1 MWYTARLRRTPLR
14 AEERRTTLADP
25 ESDGMRLQIRTPGD
39 LQTLE
44 LVAAER
50 PAPAAGQVEVA
61 VSASSINF
69 ADVLAA
75 FGRYPTFDGKQP
87 QLGLDF
93 AGVVTAVGP
102 GVTEYRV
109 GDKVGGFG
117 AGGCWGTYVTC
128 DARLV
133 APLPVGLTAEEAA
146 AVSTGYGTAWYGCA
160 TLPGSGPATACSSTP
175 RPAVSVRR
183 RWRSL
188 VRPEPRSS
196 PRPAARVRRQLLRDM
211 GIEHV
216 YDSRSTDFADEIR
229 RDTDGY
235 GVDVVLNSLIGRPS
249 APDWSCW
256 PSAGASL
263 RSASGMSTSTPASTS
278 TRSGGTWRSTTPI
291 WH

>member
-1 MWYTARLRRTPLR
+1 MRQPPRLYVITRNAQAVTPDDRVNLDQGGVRGLMRVIGAEQAPLRATQIDVDPRTAADQLAQELLSGSDEDETAWREGLWYTARLRRAPLQ

-50 PAPAAGQVEVA
+50 PAPAAGHVEVA

-133 APLPVGLTAEEAA
+133 APLPVGLTAE
-146 AVSTGYGTAWYGCA
+146 
-160 TLPGSGPATACSSTP
+160 
-175 RPAVSVRR
+175 
-183 RWRSL
+183 
-188 VRPEPRSS
+188 
-196 PRPAARVRRQLLRDM
+196 
-211 GIEHV
+211 
-216 YDSRSTDFADEIR
+216 
-229 RDTDGY
+229 
-235 GVDVVLNSLIGRPS
+235 
-249 APDWSCW
+249 
-256 PSAGASL
+256 AG
-263 RSASGMSTSTPASTS
+263 
-278 TRSGGTWRSTTPI
+278 RSGLHRI
-291 WH
+291 RHRVVRVV

>member
-1 MWYTARLRRTPLR
+1 MRGLLRVIGAEHAPLRPTQIDVDPPPPPISWPQELLSGSDEDETAWRAGSWYAARLRRTPLR

-61 VSASSINF
+61 VGASSINF

-102 GVTEYRV
+102 GVTEHRV
-109 GDKVGGFG
+109 GDEVGGFG
-117 AGGCWGTYVTC
+117 ADGCWGTYVTC

-133 APLPVGLTAEEAA
+133 APLPAGLTVEQAA
-146 AVSTGYGTAWYGCA
+146 AISTGYGTAWYCCV
-160 TLPGSGPATACSSTP
+160 TSPGSGRATAC
-175 RPAVSVRR
+175 
-183 RWRSL
+183 
-188 VRPEPRSS
+188 
-196 PRPAARVRRQLLRDM
+196 
-211 GIEHV
+211 
-216 YDSRSTDFADEIR
+216 
-229 RDTDGY
+229 
-235 GVDVVLNSLIGRPS
+235 
-249 APDWSCW
+249 
-256 PSAGASL
+256 
-263 RSASGMSTSTPASTS
+263 
-278 TRSGGTWRSTTPI
+278 
-291 WH
+291 